1 MVFNSNVASTYSAVE
16 YLKLYGSS
24 TLVTQKEQ
32 IIAGINKAR
41 ELVLDEVTNS
51 TSTTRLN
58 TNFDIVVD
66 IIDNGL
72 SSIPTL
78 AYTNPNNTSNGVLQ
92 GAAVLRANRAFL
104 QAEVIAWIDNE
115 IADGVGSSGSVI
127 WNAFTY
133 NSTTFSRDVGYAIDA
148 FTYDLLYSGNRQ
160 SVNTAVSYVSDVF
173 YSDKTLQTVA
183 AYNHLQSVII
193 DVIQNDTVTPTTGNV
208 VSQNTALPDGSLDAA
223 DFVSD
228 LVDIITA
235 LITAGNIESAPSI
248 INPSFVNG
256 TAGQSTV
263 RATIQTAKS
272 TIQSDTVEWVSTT
285 YSGSG
290 AVVRSRIDGI
300 IQTITVTDPGG
311 QFEIAPLITFAGG
324 GNLRSPQA
332 GLRYYRSASGLVA
345 IGEQSTQT
353 LAGMDRLRVVA
364 RAVVTNTAP
373 STTYQAA
380 VLRAAGAGGYT
391 PPTNIAL
398 IVDMW
403 VRSVYYTIENGGAYT
418 TAVDLLT
425 ANKAF
430 IRAEAMAFWEA
441 NFPGVADAT
450 YSRDVGLMVDAVAA
464 DLSDYG
470 VLYSLTCAIK
480 QAFTTARGVNI
491 SAVNQGIDFVR
502 DLALDIIQNN
512 LIDAPLT
519 GLAVTAT
526 QVSTNYITVSDTTD
540 LSADEAI
547 TFTGIASG
555 ENFGNLTGGTQ
566 YYVKDVVDGTTITVS
581 LTPGG
586 TVVNLLSATGTI
598 TLSKQ
603 ITNDTL
609 ALQSGAVV
617 ALENNFN
624 LIKEN
629 MSIVV
634 GNSTTYA
641 TAMAL

>member
-1 MVFNSNVASTYSAVE
+1 
-16 YLKLYGSS
+16 
-24 TLVTQKEQ
+24 
-32 IIAGINKAR
+32 
-41 ELVLDEVTNS
+41 
-51 TSTTRLN
+51 
-58 TNFDIVVD
+58 VD
-66 IIDNGL
+66 ISGSGYSEPPVVSISGVGTDASATANISGEV
-72 SSIPTL
+72 SSITI
-78 AYTNPNNTSNGVLQ
+78 TNRG
-92 GAAVLRANRAFL
+92 R
-104 QAEVIAWIDNE
+104 
-115 IADGVGSSGSVI
+115 
-127 WNAFTY
+127 
-133 NSTTFSRDVGYAIDA
+133 GY
-148 FTYDLLYSGNRQ
+148 
-160 SVNTAVSYVSDVF
+160 
-173 YSDKTLQTVA
+173 
-183 AYNHLQSVII
+183 
-193 DVIQNDTVTPTTGNV
+193 
-208 VSQNTALPDGSLDAA
+208 
-223 DFVSD
+223 
-228 LVDIITA
+228 
-235 LITAGNIESAPSI
+235 
-248 INPSFVNG
+248 
-256 TAGQSTV
+256 
-263 RATIQTAKS
+263 QTAP
-272 TIQSDTVEWVSTT
+272 TISIEGG
-285 YSGSG
+285 SGSG
-290 AVVRSRIDGI
+290 AAGTVSLTGAVISLTVVDGGRAWVGTPTLGFSGGGGASAAATVTAMDTILDQVTIVSGGTGYTSNPAISVTGGGGTGIVLRSRINGI
-300 IQTITVTDPGG
+300 VQTVTVTDPGG
-311 QFEIAPLITFAGG
+311 QFAVAPLITFAGG

-380 VLRAAGAGGYT
+380 VLRAAGGGGYT

-512 LIDAPLT
+512 LIESPLT

-566 YYVKDVVDGTTITVS
+566 YYVKDVVNGTTITVS

-624 LIKEN
+624 LIKE
-629 MSIVV
+629 
-634 GNSTTYA
+634 TE
-641 TAMAL
+641 L